1 MTLLRARYS
10 PNSENAVIGSILIE
24 GTKFYEEINRI
35 IYPKDF
41 YDQKCRAAFKI
52 FAELY
57 VQKIPVDYI
66 STTEYVV
73 RNKIKVPEDLI
84 LFLTIAMNSVP
95 TTKNF
100 HYYVREVSDY
110 AYRREILKIVED
122 FKADKIKE
130 EELTQR
136 IVSIPKYEE
145 IKSKTSK
152 EIILETIADAKRGMD
167 FEFPESFMGINKL
180 IGGIDRG
187 DLVVIGGYP
196 SNGKSSLLSNLVIGF
211 VNEGGYRVLVTTL
224 EMSPKQN
231 MRRILAHTC
240 WINTMK
246 FRTKSLTED
255 DKKSIKAMIDLI
267 SLWKYNCVQV
277 YNIPDVVRA
286 VNKYQPDILFV
297 DYLQNITGDDN
308 LNLYHKTTKHALQ
321 IQQLARE
328 KNVATFLLSQFHR
341 PEGGTVRRPRNT
353 DFRDSGAI
361 EEKADVIFLIYWK
374 RKLKM
379 ENLVRNSGD
388 APEFMELN
396 ITKSKDGATGGL
408 NFHFYPEYHRWVD
421 PEDDKKEPIKYK
433 KAKEVSERKDID
445 G

>member
-1 MTLLRARYS
+1 MILYS
-10 PNSENAVIGSILIE
+10 QNSEKAVIGSILIE
-24 GTKFYEEINRI
+24 GTNFYEEVNRI

-41 YDQKCRAAFKI
+41 YDRKCKVAFKT

-57 VQKIPVDYI
+57 ANKVPIDYI
-66 STTEYVV
+66 STTEYIV
-73 RNKIKVPEDLI
+73 RNKIKVPEDFI
-84 LFLTIAMNSVP
+84 LFLTTAMDSVP
-95 TTKNF
+95 TTANF
-100 HYYVREVSDY
+100 HYYVKEVSDY
-110 AYRREILKIVED
+110 AYRREILKTIED
-122 FKADKIKE
+122 FKADEIKE

-136 IVSIPKYEE
+136 IISIPKYEE
-145 IKSKTSK
+145 IKEKTSK
-152 EIILETIADAKRGMD
+152 ETILETIDDANRGMD
-167 FEFPESFMGINKL
+167 FEFSENFRGINRL

-196 SNGKSSLLSNLVIGF
+196 SNGKSSLLTNLAIGF
-211 VNEGGYRVLVTTL
+211 ANEGEYRVLVTTL
-224 EMSPKQN
+224 EMNPKQN

-240 WINTMK
+240 WLNTMK
-246 FRTKSLTED
+246 FRTRSLTQD
-255 DKKSIKAMIDLI
+255 DEGKMKAMIDLI
-267 SLWKYNCVQV
+267 GGWKYNCVQA
-277 YNIPDVVRA
+277 YTIPDIVRA

-297 DYLQNITGDDN
+297 DYLQNITGDDD
-308 LNLYHKTTKHALQ
+308 LSLYHKTTKHALQ

-341 PEGGTVRRPRNT
+341 PEGGTIRRPRNT

-379 ENLVRNSGD
+379 ENLIRNSGD
-388 APEFMELN
+388 KPEFMELN

-408 NFHFYPEYHRWVD
+408 NFNFYPEFHRWVD

-433 KAKEVSERKDID
+433 KAKEVSEKERKDID